1 MDTDKHLDELY
12 KTMFNDLIKEQ
23 DQNIN
28 IKEEAELAA
37 RKMMTGVKSILEI
50 NERTYSL
57 RHKSMPGSKNNIVL
71 VAVDLDKYKLLQ
83 EKYQPFIIHGE
94 INNGLTMQENL
105 SATVEAF
112 IRHIIGAV
120 KPEEFP
126 T

>member
-71 VAVDLDKYKLLQ
+71 KLDD
-83 EKYQPFIIHGE
+83 
-94 INNGLTMQENL
+94 
-105 SATVEAF
+105 
-112 IRHIIGAV
+112 
-120 KPEEFP
+120 
-126 T
+126 